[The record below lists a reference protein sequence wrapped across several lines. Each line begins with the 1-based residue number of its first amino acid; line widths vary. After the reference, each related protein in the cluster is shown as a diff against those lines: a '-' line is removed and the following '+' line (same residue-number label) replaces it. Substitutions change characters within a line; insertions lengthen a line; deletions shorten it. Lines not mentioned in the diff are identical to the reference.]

1 MKKMKRRQFLKLIG
15 VATVAPSVL
24 AGKAAPAGLTLNM
37 LRKAVRE
44 RLCPEHTGEILIPF
58 GIAMEDIPKGEWGCV
73 WVGGKLPISCEK

>member
-1 MKKMKRRQFLKLIG
+1 
-15 VATVAPSVL
+15 
-24 AGKAAPAGLTLNM
+24 TLNM